1 MVSQPPRP
9 NEESTAKR
17 GRPQSKRDEI
27 VSAAVRVFLEN
38 GYAATSMNRVADEAG
53 VIKATIYSH
62 FKDKEQLFTAIFEE
76 LVLKKVAFDFEKLE
90 PTIIAMSLDEFLDT
104 FWTRFHILENDPEY
118 PTLLRLLIGESGRFP
133 ELAEIY
139 TKLIVNKAI
148 LLAKKYFD
156 SHPEYGFEDTLA
168 AAHCV
173 CGVFISRF
181 LWQRVLG
188 AEKTITLESERIKAV
203 ILDLYKSKAA
213 NFAKPSE

>member
-1 MVSQPPRP
+1 LEPPDTVP
-9 NEESTAKR
+9 KDVEKTGKR

-27 VSAAVRVFLEN
+27 VRAAIRVFLEN

-76 LVLKKVAFDFEKLE
+76 LVLKKVDLDIEKLE
-90 PTIIAMSLDEFLDT
+90 PVLLAMPFDQFIET
-104 FWTRFHILENDPEY
+104 FWTRFRILENDPEY

-133 ELAEIY
+133 ELADVY

-148 LLAKKYFD
+148 MMAKKYFD
-156 SHPEYGFEDTLA
+156 THPEYGFEDTLA

-181 LWQRVLG
+181 LWQRILG
-188 AEKTITLESERIKAV
+188 GEKAITLESERIKNV
-203 ILDLYKSKAA
+203 VLDLYKTKAA
-213 NFAKPSE
+213 YQATLE